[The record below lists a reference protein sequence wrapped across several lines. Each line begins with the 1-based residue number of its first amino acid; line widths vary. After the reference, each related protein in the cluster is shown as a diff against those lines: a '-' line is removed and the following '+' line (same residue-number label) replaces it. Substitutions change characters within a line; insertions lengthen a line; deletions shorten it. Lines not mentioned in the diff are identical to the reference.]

1 MVPIGTPTTFDI
13 PITVTNGTIEG
24 QTTKTITVAGGTVKT
39 GPIIVERNPVSP
51 APVSASLGTISANIP
66 DDHRGYAYALGTDTT
81 VEVMAE
87 AAVVDAPTDLTA
99 RPDGPNEIELAWVPP
114 EPDPAAPVTGYRI
127 ETSTDTQTWT
137 DAVTNTG
144 STETTYMHT
153 GRVAG
158 TTYHY
163 RVRAVNVAGSSD
175 ASNVASA
182 MTPALTG
189 VCDRT
194 PAVVIEIE
202 RATATDCSLV
212 SAYQLA
218 AITDIGLTGHNP
230 TTVAEGDFGGM
241 SGLTELNLGSGLS
254 ALPPNLLAGLA
265 SLEEFASPGGSITS
279 IPPGFFSGR
288 ETLTLIDLSD
298 NPLSSLPDE
307 IFKGLRRLTSVDVT
321 PTADGVTLPLNVEFR
336 RVGDDGLQ
344 VRVPA
349 GAPFEL
355 VIPVEPSANG
365 LLAEGK
371 RTITVPTGALAS
383 EPIQVLR
390 IPISA
395 HRVTVEFGT
404 MPSIPEIHGGYELTA
419 VNTTPFEALPGEG
432 ASVTDVIV
440 TSNRGP
446 YGENDTLGVTVQFDK
461 IVTVNTTGGT
471 PYIGIRVGTETR
483 EAAFTDGSG
492 SNLLTFEY
500 TVAAGDTDTDGIS
513 IKANALT
520 RNDGTIKSAALDA
533 DLTHDAVPTIAK
545 ATVDGVAPTLLAHT
559 VDGALITLT
568 YDEPVQEAGTGTWPF
583 ESSIDN
589 AAWETVCSGHVSDRT
604 VTLTLCA
611 AITAS
616 QDVRLRYQP
625 GQTGRK
631 VEDAAGNDA
640 AAFSATT
647 LDNITE
653 ATTPVIT
660 EVRFHSDGNDDGRTG
675 TDDTYAIGDPI
686 EVAVTFD
693 GSVTV
698 TTGGGTP
705 ELELDIGGKTIPA
718 LYTSALSQTEL
729 IFSYSVAEGD
739 EDTNGV
745 SIAVDALRANG
756 GIIAGTS
763 GKNAD
768 LTHNDVAAAAN
779 QKVDGIRPRAT
790 EAESASDGS
799 YVRTPFNGQIST
811 TTTTGYQVQSLTG
824 PRQSRYR
831 ISGATIF
838 NNRTVRAAM
847 SPSIA
852 YGETLELHISANTVT
867 DSAGNRNELQVIAIA
882 DGVDEPAAYLT
893 DVEIGEGPG
902 ENGAYTTNDVVTLTA
917 RFNKAVTLDTSGGQP
932 EIELTLGGPGNAGH
946 RTAAYASATG
956 SEIAFEYTVAATDE
970 SSSTGIGIRVDPI
983 TLNGATIRVGSD
995 NVQIARRQ
1003 EHGDGTRRVN
1013 YAPPVLSSA
1022 QTATDGMSVVLTF
1035 DQALKGP
1042 AITNAPFSVTADG
1055 EPAPLS
1061 GVAADI
1067 SGTTVTLSLTDTLIA
1082 ANKVTVTYTD
1092 RTPDDEGVIEDA
1104 LGNDAAS
1111 FTVEMVTNTVAAD
1124 PPDAPTGLRA
1134 TTTTGRDV
1142 TLDWT
1147 APSDTGVGDI
1157 TGYRIEVS
1165 TDSAVSWEVAEAD
1178 TGSDDTTYKHE
1189 GLTPGTRYNYRVSAI
1204 NADGAGT
1211 ASSSINT
1218 TTGAVPT
1225 ISSIV
1230 ITSDPDGGSI
1240 TRNDDYYQGSSRPGS
1255 IQQDIEVTV
1264 TFSAA
1269 VDVQTPTATRGIAL
1283 EIAGQTK
1290 NCRLQQWNRNNRN
1303 CLQVH
1308 HRSRT

>member
-1 MVPIGTPTTFDI
+1 MFEI
-13 PITVTNGTIEG
+13 PVTVTNGQIDG
-24 QTTKTITVAGGTVKT
+24 STTKAITVNKGTVKT
-39 GPIIVERNPVSP
+39 EPVTVTRNTGSTAPIT
-51 APVSASLGTISANIP
+51 ATLGTISWTRP
-66 DDHRGYAYALGTDTT
+66 DDHGGYGYALSTTTT
-81 VEVMAE
+81 VQV
-87 AAVVDAPTDLTA
+87 APQATAPGAPSSLTA
-99 RPDGPNEIELAWVPP
+99 RPDGPNEIELAWTAP
-114 EPDPAAPVTGYRI
+114 EDDVTAPISGYRI
-127 ETSTDTQTWT
+127 EISTDTQTWT

-144 STETTYMHT
+144 SRTTKYMHT

-163 RVRAVNVAGSSD
+163 RVRAVNVAGSSE

-182 MTPALTG
+182 MTTELTG
-189 VCDRT
+189 VCERT

-202 RATATDCSLV
+202 RATETDCSLV

-254 ALPPNLLAGLA
+254 TLPPNLLAGLA

-371 RTITVPTGALAS
+371 ITVPTGALAS

-395 HRVTVEFGT
+395 DPVTVEFGT
-404 MPSIPEIHGGYELTA
+404 MPSIPETHGGYELTA
-419 VNTTPFEALPGEG
+419 VNTTPFEALPREG

-461 IVTVNTTGGT
+461 IVSVNTTDGT

-500 TVAAGDTDTDGIS
+500 TVAPGDTDTDGIS

-640 AAFSATT
+640 PAFSATT

-653 ATTPVIT
+653 ASAPVIT
-660 EVRFHSDGNDDGRTG
+660 EVRFHSDANNDGRTG
-675 TDDTYAIGDPI
+675 TDDTYAIGDTI

-698 TTGGGTP
+698 NTAGGTP
-705 ELELDIGGKTIPA
+705 ELELDVGGKAVRA
-718 LYTSALSQTEL
+718 LYTSAPAPTEL
-729 IFSYSVAEGD
+729 VFSYTVVEGD
-739 EDTNGV
+739 EDTDGIAIGADELTANGGNHRRNERQERRSEPRRRANRRGAQGRRRPPNDDRGRIETQRRRYLDQV
-745 SIAVDALRANG
+745 QRVPGLDANALRA
-756 GIIAGTS
+756 A
-763 GKNAD
+763 
-768 LTHNDVAAAAN
+768 
-779 QKVDGIRPRAT
+779 
-790 EAESASDGS
+790 
-799 YVRTPFNGQIST
+799 VR
-811 TTTTGYQVQSLTG
+811 
-824 PRQSRYR
+824 
-831 ISGATIF
+831 
-838 NNRTVRAAM
+838 
-847 SPSIA
+847 
-852 YGETLELHISANTVT
+852 
-867 DSAGNRNELQVIAIA
+867 
-882 DGVDEPAAYLT
+882 
-893 DVEIGEGPG
+893 
-902 ENGAYTTNDVVTLTA
+902 
-917 RFNKAVTLDTSGGQP
+917 
-932 EIELTLGGPGNAGH
+932 
-946 RTAAYASATG
+946 
-956 SEIAFEYTVAATDE
+956 
-970 SSSTGIGIRVDPI
+970 
-983 TLNGATIRVGSD
+983 
-995 NVQIARRQ
+995 RR
-1003 EHGDGTRRVN
+1003 
-1013 YAPPVLSSA
+1013 
-1022 QTATDGMSVVLTF
+1022 
-1035 DQALKGP
+1035 
-1042 AITNAPFSVTADG
+1042 
-1055 EPAPLS
+1055 
-1061 GVAADI
+1061 
-1067 SGTTVTLSLTDTLIA
+1067 TVTLRGTERNLGCHRRCCGRER
-1082 ANKVTVTYTD
+1082 VTIDLVWRNARNPDLRKHGD
-1092 RTPDDEGVIEDA
+1092 RH
-1104 LGNDAAS
+1104 
-1111 FTVEMVTNTVAAD
+1111 
-1124 PPDAPTGLRA
+1124 
-1134 TTTTGRDV
+1134 GRQ
-1142 TLDWT
+1142 
-1147 APSDTGVGDI
+1147 P
-1157 TGYRIEVS
+1157 
-1165 TDSAVSWEVAEAD
+1165 
-1178 TGSDDTTYKHE
+1178 
-1189 GLTPGTRYNYRVSAI
+1189 
-1204 NADGAGT
+1204 
-1211 ASSSINT
+1211 
-1218 TTGAVPT
+1218 
-1225 ISSIV
+1225 
-1230 ITSDPDGGSI
+1230 
-1240 TRNDDYYQGSSRPGS
+1240 
-1255 IQQDIEVTV
+1255 
-1264 TFSAA
+1264 
-1269 VDVQTPTATRGIAL
+1269 
-1283 EIAGQTK
+1283 
-1290 NCRLQQWNRNNRN
+1290 
-1303 CLQVH
+1303 
-1308 HRSRT
+1308 